1 MLSVFI
7 CFIFLFLLIV
17 LSYTLLGYIIFWGEN
32 MEKKKQQEKTQK
44 IKTTKRT
51 EEEKKALTK
60 RLHIIEGQIRGI
72 SQMVEKDRYCGD
84 LFIQLVA
91 VEKALK
97 SLGNQILTNHLK
109 NCVISE
115 IKKGNEGIIE
125 EVIML
130 MKQLQ

>member
-1 MLSVFI
+1 
-7 CFIFLFLLIV
+7 
-17 LSYTLLGYIIFWGEN
+17 
-32 MEKKKQQEKTQK
+32 MEKKKQQEKRQK
-44 IKTTKRT
+44 IKSTKRT
-51 EEEKKALTK
+51 EEEKKALMK